1 VGRTGA
7 RGTVGVIVNPVAG
20 RDIRRVAARGG
31 VSTSQDKRNRIARAV
46 VGAVAAGVRRIIV
59 MDEPFRVGSGAVADL
74 RLDAEIEVLD
84 VGARLDSGD
93 TRRATEAM
101 RSAGAQVLIVLG
113 GDGTN
118 RTVAQ
123 QWPDATLV
131 PLSTGT
137 NNVFPS
143 MAEATVAG
151 AAAGLVATGRVERGA
166 VAPRAKIVHVALP
179 DGGDD
184 LALID
189 AVHLHGD
196 FVGNRMPF
204 DADRIRLLVLSRS
217 EPAAMGASAVGG
229 LTHPC
234 DARID
239 AGVVVWC
246 GPGGRPVHTP
256 IAPGLYAAVPVLSA
270 ESLPL
275 DHPVTVAGPGV
286 LAFDGDR
293 ERWLDEGEV
302 ATFTVRRDGPRVV
315 DIEAVMRRAA
325 EQGLFVGRSPG
336 DGADPPTG

>member
-1 VGRTGA
+1 VIGI
-7 RGTVGVIVNPVAG
+7 IVNPVAG

-31 VSTSQDKRNRIARAV
+31 VSSSQDKRNRIARAV
-46 VGAVAAGVRRIIV
+46 VGAVTAGARRIIV

-84 VGARLDSGD
+84 VGARLDPAD

-101 RSAGAQVLIVLG
+101 RSAGADVLIVLG

-118 RTVAQ
+118 RAVAR

-143 MAEATVAG
+143 MAETTVAG
-151 AAAGLVATGRVERGA
+151 AAAGLVATGRVERDE
-166 VAPRAKIVHVALP
+166 VAPRAKVVHVELP

-189 AVHLHGD
+189 AVHLTGD

-204 DADRIRLLVLSRS
+204 DAERIRLLVLSRS
-217 EPAAMGASAVGG
+217 EPAAMGVSAVGG

-234 DARID
+234 AAHVD
-239 AGVVVWC
+239 AGVVVRC
-246 GPGGRPVHTP
+246 GPGGRPVQTP
-256 IAPGLYAAVPVLSA
+256 IAPGSYAAVPVLRA

-275 DHPVTVAGPGV
+275 DHPVNATGPGV

-293 ERWLDEGEV
+293 ERRLDEGEV
-302 ATFTVRRDGPRVV
+302 ATFTVRRDGPSVV
-315 DIEAVMRRAA
+315 DIDAVMRLAA
-325 EQGLFVGRSPG
+325 ERGLFVGPPSG
-336 DGADPPTG
+336 DGTGRRG

>member
-1 VGRTGA
+1 VLNGI
-7 RGTVGVIVNPVAG
+7 VGVVVNPVAG

-31 VSTSQDKRNRIARAV
+31 VSSSQDKRNRVARAV
-46 VGAVAAGVRRIIV
+46 VGAVTAGARRVIV

-84 VGARLDSGD
+84 VGARLDPGD

-101 RSAGAQVLIVLG
+101 RSSGADVLIVVG

-131 PLSTGT
+131 SLSTGT

-151 AAAGLVATGRVERGA
+151 AAAGLVATGRVARDE
-166 VAPRAKIVHVALP
+166 VAPRAKVVHVGLP
-179 DGGDD
+179 DGGGD

-189 AVHLHGD
+189 AVHLAGD

-204 DADRIRLLVLSRS
+204 DAERIRLLVLSRS
-217 EPAAMGASAVGG
+217 EPAAMGVSAVGG

-234 DARID
+234 GAHVD
-239 AGVVVWC
+239 AGVVVRC

-256 IAPGLYAAVPVLSA
+256 IAPGSYAAVPVLSA
-270 ESLPL
+270 ESLPFEQ
-275 DHPVTVAGPGV
+275 PVTVGGPGV

-293 ERWLDEGEV
+293 ERWLEENEV
-302 ATFTVRRDGPRVV
+302 ATFTVRRDGPSVV
-315 DIEAVMRRAA
+315 DIEAVMRLAA
-325 EQGLFVGRSPG
+325 DRGLFVGRPPGEG
-336 DGADPPTG
+336 DGAGPSER